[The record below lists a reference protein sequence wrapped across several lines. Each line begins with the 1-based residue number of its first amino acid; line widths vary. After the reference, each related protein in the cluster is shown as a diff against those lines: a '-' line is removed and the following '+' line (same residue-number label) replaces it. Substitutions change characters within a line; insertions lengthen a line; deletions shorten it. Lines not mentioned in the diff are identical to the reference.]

1 MNNLIYIVFDR
12 KSLVIPKMDFEI
24 FKSASYQND
33 KFRSRFFPKDE
44 ESEDDVLLISDLD
57 DNPYILIFFQ
67 EVILQNELN
76 YEIISIKIMD
86 DDIEI
91 DPKSNFKKAQ
101 YIVRDLL
108 KISFNILDRIL
119 IDNLKFEKSNW
130 NLSKYKYLIRNKENL
145 TYDAIVNLRERLK
158 YEELISKLDYG
169 FAVIDN

>member
-91 DPKSNFKKAQ
+91 DPESNFKKAQ
-101 YIVRDLL
+101 YIVRVLL

-130 NLSKYKYLIRNKENL
+130 SLCKYKYLIRN
-145 TYDAIVNLRERLK
+145 R
-158 YEELISKLDYG
+158 
-169 FAVIDN
+169 